1 MVKIRLRRVGA
12 KKQPSYRI
20 VVADARSPR
29 DGRFIESIGF
39 YNPRTEPATMRI
51 DEERA
56 LHWLSVGAQPSDAV
70 HRILDSLGTS
80 QRLERLRA
88 GEDMDALVAEAQAAA
103 EARVMPDPRTRHAA
117 PTRASKKKAKA
128 EVASTAEVVEEEV
141 EEAPTAEV
149 AEEEV
154 EETPVAEVAEEEV
167 EETPVAEAAEEE
179 PADEV
184 SEPVSEPDEEPE
196 AEQPETDTEET
207 DN

>member
-29 DGRFIESIGF
+29 NGRFIETIGF
-39 YNPRTEPATMRI
+39 YNPRTEPATMRV

-56 LHWLSVGAQPSDAV
+56 LYWLSVGAQPSDAV

-80 QRLERLRA
+80 QRLERMRA

-103 EARVMPDPRTRHAA
+103 EARVMPDPRTRRAT
-117 PTRASKKKAKA
+117 PTRSSKKKAK
-128 EVASTAEVVEEEV
+128 EEVV
-141 EEAPTAEV
+141 PTAEV
-149 AEEEV
+149 TEEEAEEA
-154 EETPVAEVAEEEV
+154 PA
-167 EETPVAEAAEEE
+167 AEAAEEE
-179 PADEV
+179 PTDEV
-184 SEPVSEPDEEPE
+184 PEPVSEPDQETEV
-196 AEQPETDTEET
+196 EQPEADAEET